1 VQRTQPWLGTL
12 VTLGV
17 QGASARQC
25 DDFFRRAFA
34 AIAAVHDL
42 MSFHAPRSDV
52 SRLNRE
58 AWLRPVAV
66 DARTLTVLRLAR
78 RISAASAGVFDITVA
93 PALVS
98 SGFLPRPAGAPEP
111 DKGATWRDITLQNDG
126 RVRFRKPL
134 WIDLGGI
141 AKGFAVDNALSCWA
155 RRPRVSVSIN
165 AGGDLRV
172 AGPGRTEVLLNVAA
186 QNLSRV
192 PLVVLTNRAL
202 ASSYGQPARR
212 RRNGAWASPH
222 RHGATHRNLSTTRFV
237 SVVARHCALADAL
250 TKVVLA
256 RGSAAAPVLR
266 NFNAQAFVHNPPRG
280 WQGIGKAR

>member
-1 VQRTQPWLGTL
+1 VHRTQPWLGTL

-34 AIAAVHDL
+34 VIAAVHDL
-42 MSFHAPRSDV
+42 MSFHDPRSDV

-58 AWLRPVAV
+58 AWRRPVAV
-66 DARTLTVLRLAR
+66 DPRTLTVLRLAR
-78 RISAASAGVFDITVA
+78 RISVASAGVFDITVA
-93 PALVS
+93 SALVN
-98 SGFLPRPAGAPEP
+98 SGFLPRPASATEP
-111 DKGATWRDITLQNDG
+111 DPNASWRDITLQKDG

-141 AKGFAVDNALSCWA
+141 AKGFAVDAALLC
-155 RRPRVSVSIN
+155 RPRSRQTRISIN

-172 AGPGRTEVLLNVAA
+172 AGPGRTEVLLNVAG
-186 QNLSRV
+186 QTLRRV
-192 PLVVLTNRAL
+192 PLVALTNRAL

-212 RRNGAWASPH
+212 WRNRAWVSPH
-222 RHGATHRNLSTTRFV
+222 LNGATHRNLSITRFV
-237 SVVARHCALADAL
+237 SVVARRCAIADAL

-256 RGSAAAPVLR
+256 RGTAAAPVLR
-266 NFNAQAFVHNPPRG
+266 RFKAQAFVHNPARG

>member
-1 VQRTQPWLGTL
+1 MTV
-12 VTLGV
+12 GV
-17 QGASARQC
+17 QGAPQRQC
-25 DDFFRRAFA
+25 DALFRRAFA
-34 AIAAVHDL
+34 AIAGVHEL
-42 MSFHAPRSDV
+42 MSFHDPRSDV

-58 AWLRPVAV
+58 AWRRPVAV
-66 DARTLTVLRLAR
+66 DPRTLKALRLAR

-93 PALVS
+93 SALVS

-111 DKGATWRDITLQNDG
+111 DPSASWRDITLRRDG

-141 AKGFAVDNALSCWA
+141 AKGFAVDAALLC
-155 RRPRVSVSIN
+155 RPRSRHVRISIN

-172 AGPGRTEVLLNVAA
+172 AGPGATNVLLNVTG
-186 QNLSRV
+186 QTLRQV
-192 PLVVLTNRAL
+192 PLVALTNRAL
-202 ASSYGQPARR
+202 ASSCGQPARR
-212 RRNGAWASPH
+212 RRKQAWVSPH

-237 SVVARHCALADAL
+237 SVVAQRCAVADAL

-266 NFNAQAFVHNPPRG
+266 KFHAQAFVHNPARG
-280 WQGIGKAR
+280 WQRIGKAR